1 MRDRPLRILFAA
13 YRGNMHCGGQGVYL
27 WFLARALSR
36 LGHRVEVLVGP
47 PYPDP
52 MPFAER
58 VEPVENLEFWAGWFA
73 RDVSRRVAARGPGVL
88 SPLHF
93 YELAASRLGF
103 LPEPFAFSVRA
114 LRAVVRRL
122 REGRRFDVV
131 HDVQSL
137 GFGLLGIRKL
147 GLPVVSTVHHPLT
160 VDREASFLR
169 DRSLRDAVGTV
180 QFYPLG
186 MQRAV
191 ARRLD
196 AVLTSSPA
204 SAKRLARDFRLCRG
218 QVHMVWNGID
228 TELFR
233 PDARVPRVP
242 GQILCVGR
250 ASDPNKG
257 IPTLVEAL
265 ARIPPSAR
273 LVLVDSDHPD
283 SPARRRARELG
294 VEDRIAFT
302 GRVPAETLV
311 DLYRRSQV
319 VVVPSLYEGFGLPAV
334 EALACGTPVVATR
347 AGALPDVLGAVGGGL
362 LVPPGR
368 PEALARAVAELLR
381 RPGEA
386 EELGRRARKE
396 VVARFAWERIAAA
409 TAEVYREVLRR
420 GRPARS
426 TTSA

>member
-1 MRDRPLRILFAA
+1 MSERPLRILFAA

-27 WFLARALSR
+27 WFLARALCR

-52 MPFAER
+52 MPFADR

-73 RDVSRRVAARGPGVL
+73 GDVPRRVAARGPGVL
-88 SPLHF
+88 GPLHF

-114 LRAVVRRL
+114 LRATARRL
-122 REGRRFDVV
+122 REGARFDLV

-137 GFGLLGIRKL
+137 GHGLLGIRAM

-160 VDREASFLR
+160 VDRQASFLR
-169 DRSLRDAVGTV
+169 DRTLRDAIGTV

-196 AVLTSSPA
+196 ALLTSSPT
-204 SAKRLARDFRLCRG
+204 SARRLARDFRVRPER
-218 QVHMVWNGID
+218 VHMVWNGID
-228 TELFR
+228 TDLFR
-233 PDARVPRVP
+233 PDPAVPRVP

-265 ARIPPSAR
+265 ARIPATAR
-273 LVLVDSDHPD
+273 LVLVDSDHPE
-283 SPARRRARELG
+283 SPARRRARALG
-294 VEDRIAFT
+294 VEGRISFT
-302 GRVPAETLV
+302 GRVPVETLV

-319 VVVPSLYEGFGLPAV
+319 AVVPSLYEGFGLPAV

-347 AGALPDVLGAVGGGL
+347 AGALPDVLGAVGGGI
-362 LVPPGR
+362 LVPPGHSD
-368 PEALARAVAELLR
+368 ALARAVADLLR
-381 RPGEA
+381 NPNQA

-396 VVARFAWERIAAA
+396 VVARFSWERIAAS

-420 GRPARS
+420 GRPARR

>member
-1 MRDRPLRILFAA
+1 MSRRGLRILFTA

-27 WFLARALSR
+27 WFLARSLAR

-52 MPFAER
+52 MPFADR
-58 VEPVENLEFWAGWFA
+58 VEQVENLEFWAGWFA
-73 RDVSRRVAARGPGVL
+73 RDVARRVAGRGPAVL
-88 SPLHF
+88 GPLHF
-93 YELAASRLGF
+93 YELTASRLGF

-114 LRAVVRRL
+114 FRAAVRRL
-122 REGRRFDVV
+122 REGARFDLV

-137 GFGLLGIRKL
+137 GWGLLGIRAL

-160 VDREASFLR
+160 VDREASFAR

-204 SAKRLARDFRLCRG
+204 SASRLERDFRIPRSRL
-218 QVHMVWNGID
+218 HMVWNGID
-228 TELFR
+228 TELFC
-233 PDARVPRVP
+233 PDPAADRVP

-257 IPTLVEAL
+257 IPILVEAL
-265 ARIPPSAR
+265 ARVPPPAR

-302 GRVPAETLV
+302 GRVPIRTLV
-311 DLYRRSQV
+311 ELYRRSRV

-347 AGALPDVLGAVGGGL
+347 AGALPDVLEAVGGGL

-368 PEALARAVAELLR
+368 PEPLARALAELLE
-381 RPGEA
+381 RPAQA

-396 VVARFAWERIAAA
+396 VAARFSWDRIAAA
-409 TAEVYREVLRR
+409 TEEVYRAVLDR
-420 GRPARS
+420 GRPARM